1 LEDVISGVFEL
12 NPAGLAYD
20 SRRVRPGFVFFAIK
34 GFKRDGHDYIPEA
47 VDRGAVAVV
56 VERDVAVPAGT
67 RSLKVQNAREA
78 LALSAARFF
87 GHPGRRLRVIGVTG
101 TNGKTTTTH
110 LISAVYQ
117 AHGTRVGL
125 IGTLYTRIGDLVMEG
140 ERTTPESLDLQALL
154 RRMVDEGIT
163 TVVMEVSSHALALH
177 RVTGLEFDVAVFTNL
192 TQDHLDFHAD
202 IEDYYKAKER
212 LFTRLA
218 LGGAKNG
225 PKFAVINRD
234 DRYGERLIGSIT
246 SPVITYGVGAADVRA
261 RDIVLRGNG
270 TDLVVEGSWG
280 RKAVSLR
287 LVGEFN
293 VYNALAGFA
302 VGVAEGFSI
311 DRTALAL
318 ENVEPVSGRFEHID
332 VGQDFTVVVDYAHT
346 PDGLEN
352 VLRAARALTRAR
364 VIAVFGCGGD
374 RDPVKRPVMGEI
386 AGRLADFTVITSDNP
401 RSEDPLVIIN
411 AVETGIKAAGQ
422 ARYAVQPDRREA
434 IRQALNLARTGDMV
448 VIAGKGHENYQ
459 IIGDQKLP
467 FDDRE
472 VAREVLRGMQPKR

>member
-1 LEDVISGVFEL
+1 MERGLSGVFEL
-12 NPAGLAYD
+12 NPVGLAYD
-20 SRRVRPGFVFFAIK
+20 SRQVGPGFVFFAIK
-34 GFKRDGHDYIPEA
+34 GFKHDGHDYISDA

-56 VERDVAVPAGT
+56 VERDVAVPAGI
-67 RSLKVQNAREA
+67 RSFKVRDVREA

-87 GHPGRRLRVIGVTG
+87 GHPGRQLRVVGVTG

-110 LISAVYQ
+110 LVSAVYQ
-117 AHGTRVGL
+117 AQGERVGL
-125 IGTLYTRIGDLVMEG
+125 IGTLYAKIGDLVIEG

-154 RRMVDEGIT
+154 HRMVDEGIT
-163 TVVMEVSSHALALH
+163 TAVMEVSSHALALH

-212 LFTRLA
+212 LFTGLA
-218 LGGAKNG
+218 GRGAKKG
-225 PKFAVINRD
+225 PKLAVINRD
-234 DRYGERLIGSIT
+234 DPYGERLIGST
-246 SPVITYGVGAADVRA
+246 TVPVVTYGVGAADVRG

-270 TDLVVEGSWG
+270 TDLVVEGFWG
-280 RKAVSLR
+280 RTPVSLK

-302 VGVAEGFSI
+302 VGVAEGFSV
-311 DRTALAL
+311 DRTARAL
-318 ENVEPVSGRFEHID
+318 EGAKPVSGRFEHID
-332 VGQDFTVVVDYAHT
+332 AGQDFTVVVDYAHT

-352 VLRAARALTRAR
+352 VLRAARTLTRER
-364 VIAVFGCGGD
+364 VITVFGCGGD
-374 RDPVKRPVMGEI
+374 RDPAKRAVMGEV

-401 RSEDPLVIIN
+401 RSEDPLAIID
-411 AVETGIKAAGQ
+411 AVETGIKAVGRE
-422 ARYAVQPDRREA
+422 RYAVQPDRREA
-434 IRQALNLARTGDMV
+434 IRQAFQLARAGDMV

-459 IIGDQKLP
+459 IIGDRKLP

-472 VAREVLRGMQPKR
+472 VAMEVLREMQPKR